1 MCPKPF
7 FDPHRLT
14 PPRFYFWGY
23 TSAFL
28 VYAGL
33 SYFFPAPETHISE
46 TIYDD
51 GDVISGEEKADS
63 DVPEKGLEAKIS
75 PV

>member
-1 MCPKPF
+1 M
-7 FDPHRLT
+7 
-14 PPRFYFWGY
+14 FYFWGY
-23 TSAFL
+23 TSAFV

-33 SYFFPAPETHISE
+33 SYFFPAPETKIPA

-51 GDVISGEEKADS
+51 TDVVSAEEKADS
-63 DVPEKGLEAKIS
+63 DTPEEKKGLEVAAS

>member
-1 MCPKPF
+1 M
-7 FDPHRLT
+7 
-14 PPRFYFWGY
+14 FYFWGY
-23 TSAFL
+23 TSAFV

-33 SYFFPAPETHISE
+33 SYFFPAEETKIPA

-51 GDVISGEEKADS
+51 DDVISAEVEKADS
-63 DVPEKGLEAKIS
+63 DTPDDKKGYEINAS